1 MTSETSHKPAAPGRD
16 HVLSI
21 LRTGRNTLAYLT
33 PNDWALIIDRGK
45 RLIFKKSEKLLC
57 EGKQQ
62 KLLYVL
68 VTGGVSV
75 AVSGI
80 KIAQIGPGEVCG
92 DMAFLEHSVAS
103 ATATAEE
110 EVETYAL
117 E

>member
-1 MTSETSHKPAAPGRD
+1 MN
-16 HVLSI
+16 
-21 LRTGRNTLAYLT
+21 LRQFSRPMIG
-33 PNDWALIIDRGK
+33 PLIIDRGK